1 MRRGTCA
8 ALAAGMLALAGCAP
22 GDLDGRFGFGED
34 TSPLQRILATSQHTP
49 AYQGLLFVAI
59 KDAEAATQ
67 NAGRAVAAADNLA
80 EVRSSLGEVVYAVAP
95 EAAPDWRAKQA
106 GLIPG
111 WAATGYGVRRA
122 VREMAA
128 ELRALDGG
136 FGDAPAQA
144 LVCAE
149 NTLQRAE
156 RLLDLTRRAL
166 ETKSTEQLNGLMA
179 QIEDLAVALTEGRDV
194 DNDDV
199 IEVEQGECGLQAVQ
213 TLLEGVYL
221 RRTTV

>member
-8 ALAAGMLALAGCAP
+8 GLAAGMLAVAGCAP
-22 GDLDGRFGFGED
+22 GDLDGRLGFGEN
-34 TSPLQRILATSQHTP
+34 TSPLQRILATSEHTP
-49 AYQGLLFVAI
+49 AYQGLLYVAI
-59 KDAEAATQ
+59 RDAEAAAQ
-67 NAGRAVAAADNLA
+67 SAGRAVVAADNLA

-128 ELRALDGG
+128 ELRALHGG

-149 NTLQRAE
+149 NTLQRVA

-166 ETKSTEQLNGLMA
+166 EADSTEQLDDLVT
-179 QIEDLAVALTEGRDV
+179 QIEDLAVALNEGRD
-194 DNDDV
+194 DDDAV
-199 IEVEQGECGLQAVQ
+199 EVEQGECGLQAVQ

>member
-8 ALAAGMLALAGCAP
+8 GLAAGMLAVAGCAP
-22 GDLDGRFGFGED
+22 GDLDGRLGFGEN
-34 TSPLQRILATSQHTP
+34 TSPLQRILATSEHTP
-49 AYQGLLFVAI
+49 AYQGLLYVAI
-59 KDAEAATQ
+59 RDAEAAAQ
-67 NAGRAVAAADNLA
+67 SAGRAVVAADNLA

-128 ELRALDGG
+128 ELRALHGG

-149 NTLQRAE
+149 NTLQRVA

-166 ETKSTEQLNGLMA
+166 EADSTEQLEDLVT
-179 QIEDLAVALTEGRDV
+179 QIEDLAVALNEGRD
-194 DNDDV
+194 DDDAV
-199 IEVEQGECGLQAVQ
+199 EVEQGECGLQAVQ